1 MKYLKNTYR
10 IIKYNFGTLAKF
22 EIIYKILVFFIF
34 APNAGSFFS
43 EKFRGEKM
51 PLLEEALEFAK
62 NNNVNTNVDEELV
75 NLVHNEGKKLFVW
88 TVNTEENI
96 NKMIDLNVGN
106 IITDD
111 YNLAVRLVN
120 EKRNANLIEE
130 FVKVLI
136 L

>member
-1 MKYLKNTYR
+1 
-10 IIKYNFGTLAKF
+10 
-22 EIIYKILVFFIF
+22 
-34 APNAGSFFS
+34 
-43 EKFRGEKM
+43 M